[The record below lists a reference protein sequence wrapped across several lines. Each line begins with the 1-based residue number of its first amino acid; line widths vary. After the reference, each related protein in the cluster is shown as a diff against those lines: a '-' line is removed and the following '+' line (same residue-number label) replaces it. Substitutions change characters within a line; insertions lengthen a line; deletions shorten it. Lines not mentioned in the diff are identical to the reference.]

1 MEKRVLGID
10 RTIYICKQNVSTDNG
25 TLEYTTIYPRIK
37 YGKPTVPLR
46 PHRLLIALLIAI
58 DEDNPNE
65 IGTQLRVIVW
75 ISRAMSVAAQ
85 LCQQHRSSERPRH
98 ST

>member
-46 PHRLLIALLIAI
+46 PHRLLIAI

-65 IGTQLRVIVW
+65 IERQLRVPVW
-75 ISRAMSVAAQ
+75 ISRALSVAAQ